1 MNQKDPNN
9 VSGLLKMHLRE
20 RHLLSDQAVATITAN
35 MSSGM
40 VGKAWGVWKGLG
52 HSREGLGSVG

>member
-20 RHLLSDQAVATITAN
+20 RHLLSDQAVATVVAN

-40 VGKAWGVWKGLG
+40 VRKACL
-52 HSREGLGSVG
+52 LGSVGSNFGCWGN